1 MLNEMNTDTTSG
13 HDKLEDAIVEY
24 LEYLMWRSTDNIDE
38 AYELLMVEVEATF
51 KMFSANFRK

>member
-1 MLNEMNTDTTSG
+1 MNTDTTSG